1 MPRLAD
7 SFDVCMEMGHQVQVR
22 HGSSPG
28 LEVVAWSQF
37 LVNYQA
43 IWWGHANIRWE
54 WRLATMIPSDIYGA
68 TIETTM
74 ADVKLLAALPG
85 MSFSSSPG
93 VIARTKCG
101 EMLTKSQHMVLGA
114 VVYYRSG
121 RENIAPKITMKVP
134 CKSSTWLHCLLEM
147 QNHLKA
153 APSFSSTSTDDS
165 KQHEITTLLSRPR
178 TEYDAQLP
186 LSLGNLSCFSTTL
199 FTLPWKHNLSSGPPP
214 ALSLQAELKTYPP
227 VVSGSQSRHEVLTP
241 GHWSLKSGAK
251 VVKSTRI
258 VGPIGCFL
266 NPTQTRT
273 WLRGSLG
280 REIEIQTRSVCL
292 DFAVLNKN
300 CAAVLCKCPGGPAT
314 IARAVKTTGSFEVLM
329 AVAAVNNDFLG
340 RVGKGVLGTTAR
352 ELAGWVCK
360 GDQND
365 RGLRREVTGCI
376 QRALEAGGE
385 EGVVVEGSLEL
396 VKVVIANTE
405 VVLRGVR
412 RGLGVGEYVG
422 W

>member
-1 MPRLAD
+1 
-7 SFDVCMEMGHQVQVR
+7 
-22 HGSSPG
+22 
-28 LEVVAWSQF
+28 
-37 LVNYQA
+37 
-43 IWWGHANIRWE
+43 
-54 WRLATMIPSDIYGA
+54 MIPSDIYGA

-74 ADVKLLAALPG
+74 ADVELLAALSG

-121 RENIAPKITMKVP
+121 RENIAPKITMK
-134 CKSSTWLHCLLEM
+134 HCLLEM

-153 APSFSSTSTDDS
+153 VRSFSSTSTDDS
-165 KQHEITTLLSRPR
+165 KQHKI
-178 TEYDAQLP
+178 
-186 LSLGNLSCFSTTL
+186 TTL
-199 FTLPWKHNLSSGPPP
+199 FTHPWKHNLSSGPPP

-227 VVSGSQSRHEVLTP
+227 VVSGSQSRHEVLTS
-241 GHWSLKSGAK
+241 GHWSLKPGAK

-300 CAAVLCKCPGGPAT
+300 CTAVLCKCPGRPAT

-329 AVAAVNNDFLG
+329 AVAAVNNDFFG
-340 RVGKGVLGTTAR
+340 
-352 ELAGWVCK
+352 E
-360 GDQND
+360 
-365 RGLRREVTGCI
+365 
-376 QRALEAGGE
+376 GGE
-385 EGVVVEGSLEL
+385 
-396 VKVVIANTE
+396 
-405 VVLRGVR
+405 RGVGYYGEGASR
-412 RGLGVGEYVG
+412 LGFVKGIRMTG
-422 W
+422 G

>member
-1 MPRLAD
+1 
-7 SFDVCMEMGHQVQVR
+7 
-22 HGSSPG
+22 
-28 LEVVAWSQF
+28 
-37 LVNYQA
+37 
-43 IWWGHANIRWE
+43 
-54 WRLATMIPSDIYGA
+54 MIPSDIYGA

-74 ADVKLLAALPG
+74 ADVKLLAALSG

-114 VVYYRSG
+114 VVYHRSG
-121 RENIAPKITMKVP
+121 RENIAPKITMKVRANP
-134 CKSSTWLHCLLEM
+134 PHGCTVCWRCKTTSRPPAHFH
-147 QNHLKA
+147 Q
-153 APSFSSTSTDDS
+153 TSTDDS
-165 KQHEITTLLSRPR
+165 KQHKITTLLSRPR

-186 LSLGNLSCFSTTL
+186 LSLGNLSFFFKTL

-241 GHWSLKSGAK
+241 GHWSLKPGAK

-292 DFAVLNKN
+292 YFAVL
-300 CAAVLCKCPGGPAT
+300 
-314 IARAVKTTGSFEVLM
+314 IR
-329 AVAAVNNDFLG
+329 
-340 RVGKGVLGTTAR
+340 TAR
-352 ELAGWVCK
+352 PYCVNAPVDLPPLPEL
-360 GDQND
+360 
-365 RGLRREVTGCI
+365 
-376 QRALEAGGE
+376 
-385 EGVVVEGSLEL
+385 
-396 VKVVIANTE
+396 
-405 VVLRGVR
+405 
-412 RGLGVGEYVG
+412 
-422 W
+422 

>member
-1 MPRLAD
+1 
-7 SFDVCMEMGHQVQVR
+7 
-22 HGSSPG
+22 
-28 LEVVAWSQF
+28 
-37 LVNYQA
+37 
-43 IWWGHANIRWE
+43 
-54 WRLATMIPSDIYGA
+54 MIPSDIYGA

-121 RENIAPKITMKVP
+121 RENIAPKITMK
-134 CKSSTWLHCLLEM
+134 
-147 QNHLKA
+147 
-153 APSFSSTSTDDS
+153 
-165 KQHEITTLLSRPR
+165 HEITTLLSRPR